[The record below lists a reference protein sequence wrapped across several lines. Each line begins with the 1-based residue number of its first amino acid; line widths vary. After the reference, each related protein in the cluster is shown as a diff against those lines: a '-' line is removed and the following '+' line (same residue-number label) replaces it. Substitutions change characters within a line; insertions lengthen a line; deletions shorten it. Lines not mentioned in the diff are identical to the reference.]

1 MKKRIF
7 TLAPAVLLSVG
18 SAFAQSDIYGV
29 FNRIGMNAGVSTEG
43 ITVGI
48 ATPITP
54 YLELGF
60 DANFMPG
67 FKVDGDVKIDGG
79 TIIIP
84 KPGGSDTYTLDK
96 VKLEGKFNRTTF
108 NARLS
113 VYPFGERA
121 AFFIAGGLSFGGEK
135 IAKLSGH
142 NDEVAR
148 LYREHP
154 EYADLITA
162 EVGKYE
168 IVIDR
173 EGNVEG
179 DVRVKSV
186 RPYVGLG
193 YGRLVPKNRI
203 GFRVEAGCQFMGKMK
218 VYQNGVE
225 MPDILS
231 KAADDDLSK
240 IIDKWSVYPVLRL
253 TITGR
258 IL

>member
-1 MKKRIF
+1 MKKRLF
-7 TLAPAVLLSVG
+7 FLAAALWLSLG

-29 FNRIGMNAGVSTEG
+29 FNRIGLNAGVSTEG

-54 YLELGF
+54 YLNI
-60 DANFMPG
+60 DAEPI
-67 FKVDGDVKIDGG
+67 V
-79 TIIIP
+79 IP
-84 KPGGSDTYTLDK
+84 KPGGSDTYTFSK
-96 VKLEGKFNRTTF
+96 VKLEGNFNRTIF

-142 NDEVAR
+142 SDEVAR
-148 LYREHP
+148 LYQEHP
-154 EYADLITA
+154 EYSGLIAA
-162 EVGKYE
+162 EIGKYE
-168 IVIDR
+168 IVIDHQ
-173 EGNVEG
+173 GNVEG

-193 YGRLVPKNRI
+193 YGRLVPKNRV

-231 KAADDDLSK
+231 SAADDDLSK
-240 IIDKWSVYPVLRL
+240 IIDKWSIYPVLRL